1 MEGEMTLTEFLADR
15 GMTQSALAKLL
26 GVSATHLS
34 LTKSG
39 QKEASFAMR
48 CRFAEHFPGYDVE
61 GFTLTEEEQMLW
73 QAERRQSQGAGP
85 VSVSFAM
92 PESELVET
100 VTKKEVAVD
109 QDLPWI
115 WLVQGKDTVAAF
127 ETQEAALL
135 AIARWAVES
144 GLWDLQEIPVR
155 S

>member
-1 MEGEMTLTEFLADR
+1 MTLTEFLADR

-26 GVSATHLS
+26 GVSSPHLS
-34 LTKSG
+34 LIKSA

-48 CRFAEHFPGYDVE
+48 CRFKEHFPDYDVE
-61 GFTLTEEEQMLW
+61 GFTLSEEEQMLW
-73 QAERRQSQGAGP
+73 QADRRKSQGAGP

-92 PESELVET
+92 PESEIDEVVPE
-100 VTKKEVAVD
+100 EVAKD
-109 QDLPWI
+109 QDSTWI
-115 WLVQGKDTVAAF
+115 WLVQGKDAVAAF

-135 AIARWAVES
+135 TIARWAVES

>member
-1 MEGEMTLTEFLADR
+1 MTLTEFLVDR
-15 GMTQSALAKLL
+15 GMTQSALAKVL
-26 GVSATHLS
+26 GISPTHLS

-39 QKEASFAMR
+39 QKEAGFDMR
-48 CRFAEHFPGYDVE
+48 CRFAEHFPGYEVE
-61 GFTLTEEEQMLW
+61 GFTLSEEEQMLW
-73 QAERRQSQGAGP
+73 QADRRESQGAGP

-92 PESELVET
+92 PESELKTMPEE
-100 VTKKEVAVD
+100 KVAED
-109 QDLPWI
+109 QDLTWI
-115 WLVQGKDTVAAF
+115 WLVQGKDAVAAF